1 LRGAINDDRLTFIQE
16 SGINI
21 VRKYD
26 FEKSMLKSS
35 SIDYINYI
43 QYKMNKYPLNEI
55 KVSLKNIIFD
65 DKYQSKSKVFRIEV
79 ALRDSYGVVYDTF
92 YRAIGEHNYRFHHTF
107 ESFIYPLEYSTLSSQ
122 T

>member
-1 LRGAINDDRLTFIQE
+1 
-16 SGINI
+16 
-21 VRKYD
+21 VRKFD

-43 QYKMNKYPLNEI
+43 QFKMNKYPLNEI

-107 ESFIYPLEYSTLSSQ
+107 ESFIYPLEYSSMSSQ